1 MDANSH
7 AGVSRDV
14 GDGPYDRLILRDV
27 MVIDGTG
34 APAYGPADVV
44 IDKDRIS
51 RIHLVGHPTGPRLQE
66 AERPAHGPGGRE
78 LALAGHTVL
87 PGLVDAHGH
96 IGWPSIAPG
105 AQYVYDLWLGHGIT
119 TVREPGCFVNGLDF
133 VVSEAHRAERG
144 QIAAPRIHPY
154 AGFGLGRTAPFTT
167 PDEARAW
174 VAEAAGAGAAGLK
187 LWGYRRD
194 IFEATIREASALGLG
209 TACHLQ
215 QSYVSQAHSLDAA
228 RWGLGSVEHW
238 YGLPEAMLDG
248 RRVQHFPAG
257 YNYEDEVSRF
267 TESGRLWRQAAEP
280 GSARW
285 AETVDEL
292 VATGVTLDP
301 TFNVYQGLRDAARVR
316 TLEWHADYAAP
327 ALWDHWQPGSG
338 GHGSFFSDWGTEQE
352 VLWKENFRLWM
363 AFVKEFHA
371 RGGRVTVGTDPGSIY
386 SLWGFN
392 VTQELELL
400 REAGLHPLEIVRAAT
415 LAGAELLG
423 IAGEVGS
430 VEAGKLADLAVV
442 REDPLANL
450 KTLNGLGHLRAGAEG
465 ARRVGGVAYTV
476 KGGIVYD
483 APALLARAKER
494 AARPAG

>member
-1 MDANSH
+1 M
-7 AGVSRDV
+7 
-14 GDGPYDRLILRDV
+14 
-27 MVIDGTG
+27 
-34 APAYGPADVV
+34 
-44 IDKDRIS
+44 
-51 RIHLVGHPTGPRLQE
+51 
-66 AERPAHGPGGRE
+66 
-78 LALAGHTVL
+78 
-87 PGLVDAHGH
+87 
-96 IGWPSIAPG
+96 
-105 AQYVYDLWLGHGIT
+105 
-119 TVREPGCFVNGLDF
+119 
-133 VVSEAHRAERG
+133 
-144 QIAAPRIHPY
+144 
-154 AGFGLGRTAPFTT
+154 
-167 PDEARAW
+167 
-174 VAEAAGAGAAGLK
+174 
-187 LWGYRRD
+187 
-194 IFEATIREASALGLG
+194 
-209 TACHLQ
+209 
-215 QSYVSQAHSLDAA
+215 
-228 RWGLGSVEHW
+228 
-238 YGLPEAMLDG
+238 
-248 RRVQHFPAG
+248 
-257 YNYEDEVSRF
+257 
-267 TESGRLWRQAAEP
+267 
-280 GSARW
+280 
-285 AETVDEL
+285 
-292 VATGVTLDP
+292 ATGVTLDP

-465 ARRVGGVAYTV
+465 VRRVGGVAYTV

-494 AARPAG
+494 AARSAG